1 MLTVNTSFNLPILGG
16 MMPVHPQMRQQYPPG
31 PYGQQPLPPMPP
43 QQGGG
48 APQTTPQGPD
58 DGGSVNTGESDNA
71 TPSQQQPQQQ
81 QPYMQQ
87 PGPYGAPPPGAY
99 PYAPQYGQM
108 QGRYPMH
115 PGQQM
120 HQPVLPPGGPR
131 PMYPQQYMGG
141 APQMM
146 SQYPPQHMGG
156 GPMHRNQPYYN
167 GPPQGYNPQQH
178 GGNNPDQ
185 DNKNRN
191 NNNNNNHMI
200 LEGLLNG
207 IMNKRYIVRPPLC
220 RLIHNQSLVDT
231 THLVKPGLLPDLQ
244 YHLQFR
250 RLFQTYWPI
259 VEEVVPQQNRRMTNS
274 QVISNGD
281 HRMNTPWTK

>member
-1 MLTVNTSFNLPILGG
+1 
-16 MMPVHPQMRQQYPPG
+16 MPVHPQMRQQYPPG

-48 APQTTPQGPD
+48 APQTAPQGPD

-71 TPSQQQPQQQ
+71 TPSQQPQQQ

-191 NNNNNNHMI
+191 NNNNNQKN
-200 LEGLLNG
+200 N
-207 IMNKRYIVRPPLC
+207 
-220 RLIHNQSLVDT
+220 
-231 THLVKPGLLPDLQ
+231 
-244 YHLQFR
+244 
-250 RLFQTYWPI
+250 
-259 VEEVVPQQNRRMTNS
+259 
-274 QVISNGD
+274 SNGGGD
-281 HRMNTPWTK
+281 VEKIRSIPLYSSNEQKNSSGAIEKMEELSAMPSYIPIRVNCIQCEFGKTKKLSIPL